1 MHPVRV
7 ICLIFVHH
15 VLCVWLFF
23 LGYFFFFGGGV
34 VWGERG
40 GEGCFSVS
48 SESLDNKK
56 TKCTQPMLEADC
68 LQGHF
73 GGGYFYDY

>member
-1 MHPVRV
+1 MFYV
-7 ICLIFVHH
+7 C
-15 VLCVWLFF
+15 
-23 LGYFFFFGGGV
+23 GYFFWVIFFFGGGGGV
-34 VWGERG
+34 GGGRG
-40 GEGCFSVS
+40 GEGGFSVS